1 MPAKKLLSFKVT
13 NTGCFDVDSHGFN
26 SGRYP
31 QLYINGLHIN
41 AHRHIWEECFG
52 QIPPGLCVC
61 HHCDNPACINPEH
74 LFLGTQTDNMRDRQ
88 SKNRQAHGEQ
98 QGCAVLTTREIK
110 EIRRRCKPYDKK
122 NGCSALA
129 FEYGVK
135 HPTIS
140 NVITGKTWGW
150 VK

>member
-13 NTGCFDVDSHGFN
+13 NTGCFEVDSHGFN

-52 QIPPGLCVC
+52 QIPPGLCVY

-74 LFLGTQTDNMRDRQ
+74 LFLGTSIDNTRDATMKGRMM
-88 SKNRQAHGEQ
+88 KGEQ
-98 QGCAVLTTREIK
+98 HSQVKLTVEIVQ
-110 EIRRRCKPYDKK
+110 EIRQRYEPYDKK
-122 NGCSALA
+122 NNGSALGRE
-129 FEYGVK
+129 FGV
-135 HPTIS
+135 HSSTIWS
-140 NVITGKTWGW
+140 VINGRNWKWL
-150 VK
+150 